1 MFPSCPLLFLSSWL
15 DVVYVVHRDTM
26 ALKKK
31 SKTCKHFEKHTHE
44 GSCVKEKDENKEGKR
59 Q

>member
-1 MFPSCPLLFLSSWL
+1 MYPSCPLLFLSSCICRTQR
-15 DVVYVVHRDTM
+15 HNGIET
-26 ALKKK
+26 KK